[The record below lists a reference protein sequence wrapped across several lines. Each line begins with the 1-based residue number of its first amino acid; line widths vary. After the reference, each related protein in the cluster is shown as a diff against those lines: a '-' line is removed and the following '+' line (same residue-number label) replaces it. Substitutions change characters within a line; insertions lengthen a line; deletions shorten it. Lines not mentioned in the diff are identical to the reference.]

1 MRTGKISLTSK
12 RKGIYPSKAAH
23 GTPVIHKGIITAQ
36 RLPRLFPLRHVHHL
50 YRLPEHASPA
60 LRRAVLSA
68 VYTPCLLVCLDLR
81 YLGHLCRRST
91 AVACVLAVVQ
101 GPRAYAAQARR
112 MIIAEWV
119 VVRAPPIEVLIIA
132 VARTAASA
140 LFVRLRRVIRAG
152 VRIRAARRLV
162 QTKLLLLVVRLV
174 ANSR

>member
-1 MRTGKISLTSK
+1 M
-12 RKGIYPSKAAH
+12 
-23 GTPVIHKGIITAQ
+23 
-36 RLPRLFPLRHVHHL
+36 HHL

-101 GPRAYAAQARR
+101 GPRAYTAQARR

-152 VRIRAARRLV
+152 VRIRAARGLV